1 MCLSGAVLILFTLEV
16 WGHHASW
23 SEGVISAHNLPL
35 IFCASKIG
43 FVIKIDRFP
52 LQIVKIS
59 PYSKTPQ

>member
-35 IFCASKIG
+35 IFA
-43 FVIKIDRFP
+43 
-52 LQIVKIS
+52 QVKLDL
-59 PYSKTPQ
+59 